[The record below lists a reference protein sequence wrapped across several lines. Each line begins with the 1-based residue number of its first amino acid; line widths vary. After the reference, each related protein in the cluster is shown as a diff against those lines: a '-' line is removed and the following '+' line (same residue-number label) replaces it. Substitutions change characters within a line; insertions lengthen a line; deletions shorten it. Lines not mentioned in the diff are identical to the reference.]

1 MFLYYPVFSRMDT
14 RQAAASRVPM
24 RVLIMSAIL
33 VCIANVA
40 VAQTPPPA
48 AMDQKAARPGK
59 MPTGRQDPKGTAEA
73 KGAPRDALAS
83 CLSQWEKSTHMSRQE
98 WGRACRR
105 VANRLQNL
113 QVK

>member
-1 MFLYYPVFSRMDT
+1 
-14 RQAAASRVPM
+14 M

-33 VCIANVA
+33 GCIVSVA
-40 VAQTPPPA
+40 VAQAPPPPA
-48 AMDQKAARPGK
+48 TADQKAAQSGK
-59 MPTGRQDPKGTAEA
+59 MPTGRQDPKAT
-73 KGAPRDALAS
+73 KGGATRDALAS

>member
-1 MFLYYPVFSRMDT
+1 
-14 RQAAASRVPM
+14 M
-24 RVLIMSAIL
+24 RVLIMSSIL
-33 VCIANVA
+33 GCIASVA
-40 VAQTPPPA
+40 AAQTSPPPA
-48 AMDQKAARPGK
+48 AADQMAAQSGK
-59 MPTGRQDPKGTAEA
+59 MPTGRRDPKGTAET
-73 KGAPRDALAS
+73 KGATRDALAS